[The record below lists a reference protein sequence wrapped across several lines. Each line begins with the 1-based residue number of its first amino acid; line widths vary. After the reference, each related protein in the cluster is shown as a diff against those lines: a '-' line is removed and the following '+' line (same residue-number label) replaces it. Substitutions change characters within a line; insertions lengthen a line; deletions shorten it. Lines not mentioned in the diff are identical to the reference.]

1 MRAHRMNHT
10 HDFTINVL
18 LVQLAFQIIAF
29 MLWLHLS
36 GLDGLRRERMIQ
48 LLEQPPIHITRVFR
62 DEDEDSDDEEDSDNE
77 EDEDFDNDDEASD
90 DAKDED
96 SDSDDEEDEDF
107 DHEDGEDE
115 EDDEDDGDEG
125 SEVTVEED
133 TPAPDAATEEDR
145 TDLGEKKD
153 Q

>member
-1 MRAHRMNHT
+1 MNHN

-18 LVQLAFQIIAF
+18 LVQLAFQFIAF
-29 MLWLHLS
+29 MLWLDLS

-62 DEDEDSDDEEDSDNE
+62 EEDEDSDGEEDEDSDDDE
-77 EDEDFDNDDEASD
+77 EDEDFDNDDEDSD
-90 DAKDED
+90 DEN
-96 SDSDDEEDEDF
+96 SDDEEDDED
-107 DHEDGEDE
+107 DEEDE

-133 TPAPDAATEEDR
+133 APAPDGATEDDR

>member
-1 MRAHRMNHT
+1 MRTHIMNHT

-18 LVQLAFQIIAF
+18 LVQLAFQFVAF

-48 LLEQPPIHITRVFR
+48 LLEQRPIHITRVFR
-62 DEDEDSDDEEDSDNE
+62 EEDSDSEDSDEDSDSED
-77 EDEDFDNDDEASD
+77 DEDFDNDDEVSD
-90 DAKDED
+90 DEKDED
-96 SDSDDEEDEDF
+96 SDDEDF
-107 DHEDGEDE
+107 DHEDGEDDEDDE
-115 EDDEDDGDEG
+115 EDDEDNR
-125 SEVTVEED
+125 SEATVEGD
-133 TPAPDAATEEDR
+133 TPAPDAATEDDR

>member
-1 MRAHRMNHT
+1 MNHT

-18 LVQLAFQIIAF
+18 LVQLAFQFVAF

-36 GLDGLRRERMIQ
+36 GLDGLRRERIIQ
-48 LLEQPPIHITRVFR
+48 LLEQRPIHITRVFR
-62 DEDEDSDDEEDSDNE
+62 EEDSDSEDDDSDDE
-77 EDEDFDNDDEASD
+77 EDEDFDNDDE
-90 DAKDED
+90 
-96 SDSDDEEDEDF
+96 DSDDEEDSENDDEDF
-107 DHEDGEDE
+107 DHEDGEDDEDDE
-115 EDDEDDGDEG
+115 EDDEDNR
-125 SEVTVEED
+125 SEATVEGD

>member
-1 MRAHRMNHT
+1 MRAHIMNHT

-18 LVQLAFQIIAF
+18 LVQLAFQFVAF

-48 LLEQPPIHITRVFR
+48 LLEQRPIHITRVFR
-62 DEDEDSDDEEDSDNE
+62 EEDSDSEDSDSDDEYFDNDYEDSDDEEDSE
-77 EDEDFDNDDEASD
+77 ND
-90 DAKDED
+90 
-96 SDSDDEEDEDF
+96 DEDF
-107 DHEDGEDE
+107 DHEDGEDDEDDE
-115 EDDEDDGDEG
+115 EDDEDNR
-125 SEVTVEED
+125 SEATVEED
-133 TPAPDAATEEDR
+133 TPAPDAATEDDR